1 MHTAVYNLWLEQSSW
16 FSIFTNKKYFK
27 NLYFGDRLSRF
38 AILSFN
44 CNEHM
49 GEENDLFAINIFPQ
63 GCKLSCN
70 LMIFHFVVV
79 VSFDFIIAMM

>member
-1 MHTAVYNLWLEQSSW
+1 MINSHGLLVKVGLFLKKINLLVVEAKGSQ
-16 FSIFTNKKYFK
+16 
-27 NLYFGDRLSRF
+27 
-38 AILSFN
+38 
-44 CNEHM
+44 M
-49 GEENDLFAINIFPQ
+49 GEENDLLAINIFPQ

>member
-1 MHTAVYNLWLEQSSW
+1 
-16 FSIFTNKKYFK
+16 
-27 NLYFGDRLSRF
+27 
-38 AILSFN
+38 
-44 CNEHM
+44 M
-49 GEENDLFAINIFPQ
+49 GEDNDLLAINIFPQ